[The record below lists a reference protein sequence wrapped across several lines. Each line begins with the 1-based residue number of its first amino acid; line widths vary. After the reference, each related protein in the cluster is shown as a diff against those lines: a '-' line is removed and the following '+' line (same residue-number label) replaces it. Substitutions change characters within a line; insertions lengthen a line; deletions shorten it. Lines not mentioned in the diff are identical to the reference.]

1 MRIKYFFPFIFTL
14 SSYSPHQK
22 EEVLVFKEADYPL
35 ISDELHIKRE
45 IVFADTGHVNNY
57 FSFLGLATTP
67 PFSQTRV
74 LRSPLDDLIQA
85 FRPATQASIIFL
97 GGGLILN

>member
-22 EEVLVFKEADYPL
+22 EEVVVFNEADYQL

-45 IVFADTGHVNNY
+45 IVFAETCYVNN
-57 FSFLGLATTP
+57 
-67 PFSQTRV
+67 
-74 LRSPLDDLIQA
+74 
-85 FRPATQASIIFL
+85 
-97 GGGLILN
+97 